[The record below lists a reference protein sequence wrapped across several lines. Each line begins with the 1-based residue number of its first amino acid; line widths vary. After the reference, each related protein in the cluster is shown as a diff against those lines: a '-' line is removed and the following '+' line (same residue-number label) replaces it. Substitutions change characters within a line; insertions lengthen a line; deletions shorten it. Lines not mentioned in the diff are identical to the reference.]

1 MYVLFYFP
9 SSWTV
14 WLTFWIDCTVAFTI
28 NLRNSWEYQSLVCLV
43 IFFSPWTSKKQISTK
58 EASLQSMQILVQNLT
73 RKVGD
78 SEERCS
84 LLQEQIASLK
94 SFQNK
99 EKEHFQE
106 REAMYTQNVSRS
118 SVQNNVFALRWDG
131 GGAANKFNNKFTKY
145 TI

>member
-1 MYVLFYFP
+1 MKNTNLLF
-9 SSWTV
+9 V
-14 WLTFWIDCTVAFTI
+14 
-28 NLRNSWEYQSLVCLV
+28 SLL
-43 IFFSPWTSKKQISTK
+43 FFSWTSKKQISTK
-58 EASLQSMQILVQNLT
+58 EASLQNMQILVQNLT

-118 SVQNNVFALRWDG
+118 SVQNNVFASRWDG
-131 GGAANKFNNKFTKY
+131 GG
-145 TI
+145 

>member
-1 MYVLFYFP
+1 MKNTNLLF
-9 SSWTV
+9 V
-14 WLTFWIDCTVAFTI
+14 
-28 NLRNSWEYQSLVCLV
+28 SLLS
-43 IFFSPWTSKKQISTK
+43 FSWTSKKQISTK

-94 SFQNK
+94 SFQTK

-118 SVQNNVFALRWDG
+118 SVQNVFASWWDG
-131 GGAANKFNNKFTKY
+131 GGGK
-145 TI
+145 